1 MSFREQLESIC
12 QLAQGS
18 LAVMVMSMDGIAVMK
33 HEVQDP
39 GLDMEVFLIEM
50 VGPVRQA
57 MQACESVTAGDMTA
71 FNMEVG
77 KGHLLFHHL
86 VDEHFVA
93 LLMAP
98 DAVVG
103 RGRFALRLHSR
114 ALNQELS

>member
-1 MSFREQLESIC
+1 
-12 QLAQGS
+12 
-18 LAVMVMSMDGIAVMK
+18 MVMSMDGIAVMK

-39 GLDMEVFLIEM
+39 GLDMEVFLVEM
-50 VGPVRQA
+50 VAPVRQA
-57 MQACESVTAGDMTA
+57 MKACESVKAGDLAA
-71 FNMEVG
+71 FEMEVG
-77 KGHLLFHHL
+77 RCHLLFHPL

-103 RGRFALRLHSR
+103 RGRFALRLHRR